1 MEIKKSS
8 PPKSKTEANTLPN
21 IPKNTMVTVEQHGL
35 SLPKTTK
42 VTTEQHGLSLP
53 KTDTNTKVNTTSDI
67 SPITATDAKT
77 ASDSHIEH
85 KLGNKETS
93 NTNTNS
99 QQTLDVP
106 HDDNVDS
113 VNSCTIHEND
123 NKESFDS
130 LHMEEKHKDDHSET
144 EHSQC
149 EKLTKEP
156 SINSDDNDNMEKDLG
171 KSDKTEVGKTVESET
186 DTVKSLC
193 SNEETTGDDD
203 IGEIRTKEKGDVVV
217 VNPDRDSPS
226 TESTKG
232 SNHYLKEISTHKK
245 KETKHRM

>member
-1 MEIKKSS
+1 MEIRKSS
-8 PPKSKTEANTLPN
+8 PPKSKTEANILPN
-21 IPKNTMVTVEQHGL
+21 IPKNTKVTV
-35 SLPKTTK
+35 
-42 VTTEQHGLSLP
+42 EQHGLSLP

-77 ASDSHIEH
+77 ASDSDIEH
-85 KLGNKETS
+85 KLGNKKTS
-93 NTNTNS
+93 NTNTDS
-99 QQTLDVP
+99 QQTLDLP

-113 VNSCTIHEND
+113 VKTCTIDEND
-123 NKESFDS
+123 IKESFNS

-144 EHSQC
+144 ENSQC

-156 SINSDDNDNMEKDLG
+156 SINSDDNDNMEKHSG
-171 KSDKTEVGKTVESET
+171 KSDKTEVEETVESET

-193 SNEETTGDDD
+193 NNEETTRGDD

-245 KETKHRM
+245 TKKKQDIGCNFWV